1 MSTTAMPAAGPAASP
16 AARYIGQSV
25 TRKEDQ
31 RLLTGH
37 GQYVDDITVP
47 GMLHAAFLR
56 SDIARGAVTRL
67 DVGAARELPG
77 VAAVFTWSDFHG
89 VFGEGWH
96 AMLGEELQVPPPL
109 AIGDVRHVGDPIAL
123 VVATSRYIAED
134 ACDLIEVD
142 IDAAQA
148 VVEFSTA
155 HLDTDNIVHAGWG
168 LVSNA
173 MVVQPFTP
181 MSPDLDQ
188 AFADAAH
195 VVECTVRQN
204 RYVCVPMEGRG
215 VVANYSTGRD
225 ELDLAC
231 SCQSVHETRNFFS
244 RYLQIPE
251 ANIRVTARDV
261 GGGFGQKMFVFREE
275 CAVVLASKLLG
286 QPVKWIEDRRENL
299 IAAPHSRNEQGV
311 VRLAVDDDQI
321 IQAIT
326 IDHVG
331 DVGAYPACPAVINP
345 QLLPGPYKIPR
356 LGFSMTMVWTN
367 TMGKGAYRGPWMFE
381 TTAREMAIDHA
392 ARRLNIDPI
401 EFRRR
406 NLLANSDLPFTS
418 PGLQE
423 FTEITPLET
432 LEQAITMLDYPAFR
446 TEQAAARAEGRLLG
460 LGCCVYVEP
469 TSMNAPTLA
478 TEGATIRVES
488 SGKVVAFL
496 GTTSHGQSV
505 ETTMAQIVADTV
517 GVSYEDVTVVQADT
531 QSTPYGPG
539 TGGSRT
545 AVIAGGAAREAG
557 EVIRGKIVQ
566 IAAHKMEAD
575 PEDLEVSQGIVAVKG
590 TPARSMTVKE
600 VAAFAYRFADQL
612 PEGLQAGLEATVR
625 FKPARFPTWSNATH
639 LCVVEIDRDTCVPHV
654 LRYIVSED
662 CGRMINP
669 SVVEGQIFGGVVQGL
684 GGVLL
689 EDFVYDSNGNPLT
702 TTFMDYLLP
711 TTTEVPEIEIGHI
724 ETVSTTN
731 PGGYKGMGEG
741 GAIGAHAA
749 VANAVGDA
757 LAHLGIN
764 VTSTPLGPND
774 IHALLVAAGHG

>member
-1 MSTTAMPAAGPAASP
+1 MSMTAATP

-47 GMLHAAFLR
+47 GLLHAAFLR
-56 SDIARGAVTRL
+56 SDIARGAITRL
-67 DVGAARELPG
+67 DVDAARALPG
-77 VAAVFTWSDFHG
+77 VVAVFTWSDFHG
-89 VFGEGWH
+89 QFGAAWH

-109 AIGDVRHVGDPIAL
+109 AITDVRHVGDPIAI
-123 VVATSRYIAED
+123 VIASSRYIAED

-155 HLDTDNIVHAGWG
+155 QLDTDNIVHAGWG
-168 LVSNA
+168 LASNA
-173 MVVQPFTP
+173 MVAMPFTP

-188 AFADAAH
+188 AFDDAAH
-195 VVECTVRQN
+195 VVECTIRQH

-215 VVANYSTGRD
+215 ILADYSTGRD
-225 ELDLAC
+225 ELDLVC
-231 SCQSVHETRNFFS
+231 SCQSVHETRNFFA
-244 RYLQIPE
+244 RYLQLPE
-251 ANIRVTARDV
+251 SSVRVSARDV

-275 CAVVLASKLLG
+275 CAVVLASRLLG
-286 QPVKWIEDRRENL
+286 RPVKWIEDRRENL
-299 IAAPHSRNEQGV
+299 VAAPHSRNEQGV
-311 VRLAVDDDQI
+311 VRLAIDTEHV
-321 IQAIT
+321 IQAIS
-326 IDHVG
+326 IDHVA
-331 DVGAYPACPAVINP
+331 DIGAYPACPAVINA

-356 LGFSMTMVWTN
+356 LGFSMNMVWTN

-392 ARRLNIDPI
+392 ARTLGIDPI
-401 EFRRR
+401 ELRRR
-406 NLLANSDLPFTS
+406 SLLAATDLPFTS
-418 PGLQE
+418 PGLQQ

-432 LEQAITMLDYPAFR
+432 LEQALTMLDYDTFR
-446 TEQAAARAEGRLLG
+446 AEQASARAQGRLLG

-469 TSMNAPTLA
+469 TSMQGPTLA
-478 TEGATIRVES
+478 TEAATIRVEA

-517 GVSYEDVTVVQADT
+517 GVRYEDVTIVQADT

-545 AVIAGGAAREAG
+545 AVIAGGAARRAG
-557 EVIRGKIVQ
+557 EVVRDKIVQ
-566 IAAHKMEAD
+566 IAAHHMEAD
-575 PEDLEVSQGIVAVKG
+575 PADLDVANGTVSVKG
-590 TPARSMTVKE
+590 TPARSMTVQE
-600 VAAFAYRFADQL
+600 VATRAYRFADQL
-612 PEGLQAGLEATVR
+612 PVELGAGLEATIR
-625 FKPARFPTWSNATH
+625 FKPTRFPTWSNATH
-639 LCVVEIDRDTCVPHV
+639 LCVVEIDRDTCVPRI

-669 SVVEGQIFGGVVQGL
+669 SVVEGQIFGGVVQGI

-689 EDFVYDSNGNPLT
+689 EDFVYDDNGNPLT

-711 TTTEVPEIEIGHI
+711 TTTEVPDIEIGHI
-724 ETVSTTN
+724 ETESTTN

-741 GAIGAHAA
+741 GAIGSHAA

-757 LAHLGIN
+757 LAHLGIH
-764 VTSTPLGPND
+764 VTTTPLGPND
-774 IHALLVAAGHG
+774 IHRLLIAVGR